1 MKRILAIFL
10 SVLLICTGCT
20 TQTPSSTASPRPESV
35 AESSLLEGFG
45 QLPTDRAETP
55 FDQMEYIQPD
65 LEATIAQYE
74 DFARRVQNAGSAD
87 EVMSVWKEEAQLCKD
102 YYNMYTLSN
111 VLFSLDTSNE
121 ENAENY
127 QYMQDF
133 LAKLK
138 PAAVSLTRSILQS
151 PYRSQISEIVG
162 SHVLDAMEIDAK
174 NYSEEQLELELKENQ
189 LTTQYTQL
197 LSQAAVYKTEDYTF
211 TTSDMYYYIYAGD
224 QEDRQLAS
232 QLLGEYY
239 QQLNRQCAEIYT
251 QLAALRTEKA
261 KAAGFDDYLDYYYF
275 NRSYRGYGREEI
287 EDFRSWVKEFIVP
300 VYQQL
305 KDDAAAR
312 LGRPLNLFEYTL
324 PLPEQSRVSYLE
336 SITSASGLVEIAV
349 GILQDISPETREMI
363 DFMTRNNLY
372 DLTSAPNKSP
382 GAFTTYFYGWQ
393 EPYVLSNYDDAGTY
407 IHEMGH
413 ALNFFRTGDLMVLEQ
428 DLQGSDISEIHS
440 QTLELLASP
449 WLDRIYTDASAA
461 EKSNVFEMFITILS
475 ATMIDE
481 FQHKVYE
488 TPDMT
493 ADQLNALYAQL
504 EQEYFGEIDNL
515 GLSYLDDGLDW
526 VDIHHLFESPM
537 YYVEYALTGVV
548 ALDFWQDSKENWD
561 DAFDAYIQFVDIPND
576 INLPD
581 SLALAGL
588 NNLFEKSTIETLAQ
602 NLEAYFS
609 GALFTE

>member
-1 MKRILAIFL
+1 MKRIFAIFL
-10 SVLLICTGCT
+10 AMLLICTGCT
-20 TQTPSSTASPRPESV
+20 AQTPSDLSSL
-35 AESSLLEGFG
+35 AESSAVSSHAETLD
-45 QLPTDRAETP
+45 QLPANRTEIP
-55 FDQMEYIQPD
+55 FDQMKYMEPD
-65 LEATIAQYE
+65 LDATIAQYE
-74 DFARRVQNAGSAD
+74 DFARRVQKAESAD

-111 VLFSLDTSNE
+111 VLFSLDTSDE
-121 ENAENY
+121 ENAANY

-138 PAAVSLTRSILQS
+138 PASVSLTRAILQS
-151 PYRSQISEIVG
+151 PYRSQISDIVG
-162 SHVLDAMEIDAK
+162 SHVLAAMEIDTQ
-174 NYSEEQLELELKENQ
+174 NYSEEQLELELEENQ

-197 LSQAAVYKTEDYTF
+197 LSQAAVYETEEHVF
-211 TTSDMYYYIYAGD
+211 TTSDMYYYIYAGG
-224 QEDRQLAS
+224 QEDRHLAS
-232 QLLGEYY
+232 GLLEEYY
-239 QQLNRQCAEIYT
+239 RDLNQQCGEIYT
-251 QLAALRTEKA
+251 QLVALRTKKA
-261 KAAGFDDYLDYYYF
+261 QAAGFENYLDYYYF

-287 EDFRSWVKEFIVP
+287 ENFRSWVKKYIVP

-312 LGRPLNLFEYTL
+312 LGHPLNLFEYTS
-324 PLPEQSRVSYLE
+324 PLPEQARVTYLE
-336 SITSASGLVEIAV
+336 SITSASKLVEIVV

-363 DFMTRNNLY
+363 DYMTRNNLY

-449 WLDRIYTDASAA
+449 WLDRIYTDAKAA

-488 TPDMT
+488 NPQMT
-493 ADQLNALYAQL
+493 TEQLNALYAQL
-504 EQEYFGEIDNL
+504 ELEYFGEIDNL
-515 GLSYLDDGLDW
+515 GLSYLDRGLDW

-561 DAFDAYIQFVDIPND
+561 DAFHAYIQFVDIPND
-576 INLPD
+576 VNLTD

-588 NNLFEKSTIETLAQ
+588 DSLFEKNTIETLAQ
-602 NLEAYFS
+602 NLASYFS
-609 GALFTE
+609 DSTFTE